1 MKIHQALLLI
11 TFFAFVCS
19 DITYN
24 SAFTYTTEDCFA
36 KGKVSSS
43 KADKNVILVKDGGN
57 FSMLKINVNKTGDTS
72 DLDNANSY
80 GINAAVL
87 AINSESTISESEIT
101 TNGKGAHALFAYGE
115 KSKIKIAETTVTT
128 KGSNSGLLAT
138 NSGTINP
145 YRLEMFTSG
154 ESSPSFETNNNGVL
168 ICENCKASTEGKDS
182 PIFKSKG
189 TMLLEYIEASAL
201 NSQMIVIDGPNTVKI
216 RDSEINSFSN
226 GETESDLAGI
236 LIYQSTE
243 RDANEGRARF
253 TAVESRFTIFENST
267 KYETAPM
274 FYVTNTKVDI
284 IFLGFNSFVFG
295 SGVFL
300 KVESNENWGTNGK
313 NGGEVALYAYQ
324 QSIEG
329 DIICGANS
337 TISIYLTD
345 NSELKGKITI
355 IDNGVVN
362 IYVGGGSKWTLTG
375 DSKVTNYQVDQLDK
389 GDYTLTGTAVTNLEK
404 ILTDFPESTIFTI
417 ESISDTRVTCSNN
430 VPSENNGGDDD
441 DDDDD
446 DDDGD
451 GDDGDGSSK
460 AKFLYINF
468 LSLLFLILNL

>member
-57 FSMLKINVNKTGDTS
+57 FSMLKINVNKAGDTS

-138 NSGTINP
+138 NSGIINP
-145 YRLEMFTSG
+145 YSLKIFTSG
-154 ESSPSFETNNNGVL
+154 DSSPFFTTTNNGTI
-168 ICENCKASTEGKDS
+168 ICESCSGITEGKDS
-182 PIFKSKG
+182 PLIYSKG
-189 TMLLEYIEASAL
+189 TVLLEYLEASAL
-201 NSQMIVIDGPNTVKI
+201 NSQMIVIDGPNTVKF
-216 RDSEINSFSN
+216 RDSDLCSFSK
-226 GETESDLAGI
+226 GSSDAETAGI
-236 LIYQSTE
+236 FIYQSTE
-243 RDANEGRARF
+243 RNDNEGSARF
-253 TAVESRFTIFENST
+253 LSSGSHFEIFENST
-267 KYETAPM
+267 NYTTAPM

-417 ESISDTRVTCSNN
+417 ESISDTRFTCSNN
-430 VPSENNGGDDD
+430 VPSDNKGGD
-441 DDDDD
+441 
-446 DDDGD
+446 
-451 GDDGDGSSK
+451 
-460 AKFLYINF
+460 
-468 LSLLFLILNL
+468 

>member
-43 KADKNVILVKDGGN
+43 KADKNVILVKDGGK
-57 FSMLKINVNKTGDTS
+57 FSMLKINVNKTGDTN

-87 AINSESTISESEIT
+87 AINSESTISESTIT
-101 TNGKGAHALFAYGE
+101 TNGKGAHGLFAYGE
-115 KSKIKIAETTVTT
+115 KSKIKIAESTVTT

-168 ICENCKASTEGKDS
+168 ICENCKALTEGKDS

-201 NSQMIVIDGPNTVKI
+201 DSQMIVIDGPNTVKL
-216 RDSEINSFSN
+216 RDAELNSFSN
-226 GETESDLAGI
+226 GKTESKVDSAGI
-236 LIYQSTE
+236 FIYQSTE
-243 RDANEGRARF
+243 RDGNEGRARF

-267 KYETAPM
+267 NYETAPM

-284 IFLGFNSFVFG
+284 IFLEFNSFVFG

-300 KVESNENWGTNGK
+300 KVESNNENWGTSGK
-313 NGGEVALYAYQ
+313 NGGDVALYAYK

-337 TISIYLTD
+337 TISIYLTEG
-345 NSELKGKITI
+345 SELNGKITI
-355 IDNGVVN
+355 IDNGIVN
-362 IYVGGGSKWTLTG
+362 IYVGGGSTWKLTG
-375 DSKVTNYQVDQLDK
+375 DSKVTTYQVDQFAEIDK
-389 GDYTLTGTAVTNLEK
+389 GDFTLTGTVATNLEK
-404 ILTDFPESTIFTI
+404 TLTDFPESTIFTI
-417 ESISDTRVTCSNN
+417 ESISDTSVTCSNN
-430 VPSENNGGDDD
+430 VPSENN
-441 DDDDD
+441 
-446 DDDGD
+446 D
-451 GDDGDGSSK
+451 GDDSSK

>member
-43 KADKNVILVKDGGN
+43 KADKNVILVKDGGK
-57 FSMLKINVNKTGDTS
+57 FSMLKINVNKTGDTN

-168 ICENCKASTEGKDS
+168 ICESCKALTEGKDS

-284 IFLGFNSFVFG
+284 IFLEYNSFVFG

-300 KVESNENWGTNGK
+300 KVESNNENWGTSGK
-313 NGGEVALYAYQ
+313 NGGDVALYAYK

-345 NSELKGKITI
+345 TSELKGKITI
-355 IDNGVVN
+355 IDNGIVN
-362 IYVGGGSKWTLTG
+362 IFVGGDKWELTG
-375 DSKVTNYQVDQLDK
+375 NSTVTNYQVDQFSEINK
-389 GDYTLTGTAVTNLEK
+389 GDYTLTGTIVTNLTK
-404 ILTDFPESTIFTI
+404 YLTDFPESTYLHID
-417 ESISDTRVTCSNN
+417 SISATKVTCTNK
-430 VPSENNGGDDD
+430 VPSENNGDNG
-441 DDDDD
+441 DD

-451 GDDGDGSSK
+451 DDDSSK
-460 AKFLYINF
+460 SKFLYINL

>member
-1 MKIHQALLLI
+1 MKIHKALLLI

-36 KGKVSSS
+36 NGKVSSN
-43 KADKNVILVKDGGN
+43 KPDKNVILVKDGGN

-72 DLDNANSY
+72 DLDNANLY

-87 AINSESTISESEIT
+87 AINSESTISESTIT

-168 ICENCKASTEGKDS
+168 ICENCKALTEGKDS

-201 NSQMIVIDGPNTVKI
+201 DSQMIVIDGPNTVKL
-216 RDSEINSFSN
+216 RDAELNSFSN
-226 GETESDLAGI
+226 GKTESKVDSAGI
-236 LIYQSTE
+236 FIYQSTE
-243 RDANEGRARF
+243 RDGNEGRARF
-253 TAVESRFTIFENST
+253 TAVESRFTIIENST
-267 KYETAPM
+267 NYETAPM

-284 IFLGFNSFVFG
+284 IFLEFNSFVFG

-300 KVESNENWGTNGK
+300 KVESNNENWGTSGK
-313 NGGEVALYAYQ
+313 NGGDVALYAYK

-355 IDNGVVN
+355 IDNGIVN
-362 IYVGGGSKWTLTG
+362 IYVGGGSTWKLTG
-375 DSKVTNYQVDQLDK
+375 DSKVTTYQVDQFAEIDK
-389 GDYTLTGTAVTNLEK
+389 GDFTLTGTVATNLEK
-404 ILTDFPESTIFTI
+404 TLTDFPESTIFTI
-417 ESISDTRVTCSNN
+417 ESISDTSVTCSNN
-430 VPSENNGGDDD
+430 VPSENN
-441 DDDDD
+441 
-446 DDDGD
+446 D
-451 GDDGDGSSK
+451 GDDSSK

-468 LSLLFLILNL
+468 LTLLFLILNL